1 MRKIDTLILKSFI
14 GPFTLTTIVATFILL
29 VQYMMKYFD
38 DFVGKDLGGDVFAEL
53 LFYFSL
59 NMLQVALPL
68 GVLVSSLMTFGNLG
82 QHFELTAIKS
92 AGISL
97 VRALRPIFFF
107 VVLLSIAA
115 FNFNNYVVPKA
126 NLKAYSLLYDI
137 KHKKPA
143 LDIKPGVFYNG
154 IPNYS
159 IKVSDKLPD
168 GVTLLD
174 ILIYDHTDG
183 KGNKTVIIA
192 DSSRMFTTYNERYL
206 KLELFNG
213 NYYSET
219 EKARE
224 PVDQLFRSN
233 FKRMDMMFNL
243 SSFDL
248 KRTQEQLFQNNRQMK
263 NFAELNDDIDS
274 LNGTIFN
281 ARMGFVKL
289 AKSYF
294 RYHLT
299 ERVKVE
305 KNNPFIKKKIKATD
319 SLKKMSKVEA
329 GFLSFLFQQDSLV
342 TNKIKLG
349 KKEKLNFIN
358 NKKKALDTITDL
370 EIATSKS
377 KIKETLDSTELAFQ
391 IKSGE
396 IRDSIQSQF
405 SKTMSDTSQE
415 IKPSINQS
423 LIKSK
428 LTPEIQT
435 KQKQVVKNNGV
446 RAPKKQLKL
455 DTLIWTDLDEI
466 IEAKKSDILLTA
478 KNQAQNIKVNLS
490 ATAARIGGTKTNIYK
505 WTIEKG
511 KKLSQAFACI
521 VMFLIGAPLGA
532 IIKKGGLGVP
542 VIISIFFFL
551 TYYVLNIT
559 CEKWA
564 KEGLMDPTLSVWIAN
579 MILLPIGL
587 FFLRQARIDARLFDS
602 DIYSIWFDKMKTKFR
617 NYRNKGI
624 VFNE

>member
-14 GPFTLTTIVATFILL
+14 GPFTLTTVVATFILL

-82 QHFELTAIKS
+82 EHFELTAIKS

-168 GVTLLD
+168 GKTLLD

-263 NFAELNDDIDS
+263 NFAELNNDIDS
-274 LNGTIFN
+274 LNGSIFN

-289 AKSYF
+289 AKTYF

-305 KNNPFIKKKIKATD
+305 KINPFTQKKLKSAD

-329 GFLSFLFQQDSLV
+329 GFFSFLFKQDSLV
-342 TNKIKLG
+342 IQKDKLLKKRKTKFGNVKNEAVDTLTNKETSFSKL
-349 KKEKLNFIN
+349 
-358 NKKKALDTITDL
+358 
-370 EIATSKS
+370 
-377 KIKETLDSTELAFQ
+377 KIKQDIDSAKLASQ
-391 IKSGE
+391 IIAGE
-396 IRDSIQSQF
+396 RRDSIQSQ
-405 SKTMSDTSQE
+405 SSST
-415 IKPSINQS
+415 IAA
-423 LIKSK
+423 KSK
-428 LTPEIQT
+428 QIKTSKLKSQLSTNLNSKVETQT
-435 KQKQVVKNNGV
+435 KNIVSNNGI
-446 RAPKKQLKL
+446 RSQKKPMKL
-455 DTLIWTDLDEI
+455 DTLDWKDLDEI
-466 IEAKKSDILLTA
+466 ISTKKSDVLLTA
-478 KNQAQNIKVNLS
+478 KNQAQNLKVNLS
-490 ATAARIGGTKTNIYK
+490 STAVRIKDTQGNIYK

-511 KKLSQAFACI
+511 KKISQAFACI

-564 KEGLMDPTLSVWIAN
+564 KEGLMDSTLSVWVAN

-587 FFLRQARIDARLFDS
+587 FFLRQARIDARLFDG
-602 DIYSIWFDKMKTKFR
+602 DIYLIWIDKMKIKFR
-617 NYRNKGI
+617 NYRNK
-624 VFNE
+624 